1 MNVSPRTPSG
11 SSSHP
16 PSFPS
21 NVPPPSYQ
29 LEDYSQHPSAPG
41 RSLGTLS
48 PDTVSDISLGS
59 GATHP
64 GPRYVEVCSP
74 VNCWCCDNDPLL
86 SLSVYY
92 RVYSPTSGVEV
103 QNPEFPED
111 PYLGRTIAIR
121 IPPPHLAANI
131 KHHICGREGIA
142 DYEHTSL
149 FPDISCL
156 TPLNDSEPVDILDH
170 AGSGTT
176 YENPIVLVTRKWEAP
191 KHTHVP
197 DSAGNWYQLKAH
209 HDRKVNSR
217 TSEQIPNVF
226 CSVHPANSGW
236 LSFKKG
242 DILHTDGVPIKGEA
256 PLQIRGPR
264 SSTLIP
270 LPFRPKPELR

>member
-1 MNVSPRTPSG
+1 MNVSPRPPSG
-11 SSSHP
+11 NSSHP
-16 PSFPS
+16 PSFTS

-48 PDTVSDISLGS
+48 PDTVSDISFGS

-64 GPRYVEVCSP
+64 GPRY
-74 VNCWCCDNDPLL
+74 
-86 SLSVYY
+86 VYY

-209 HDRKVNSR
+209 HDL
-217 TSEQIPNVF
+217 
-226 CSVHPANSGW
+226 HPANSGW

-242 DILHTDGVPIKGEA
+242 DILHTDGVPIKDPNQNYVDGFRA
-256 PLQIRGPR
+256 INDTTQHRGFIRLTYGSKKKYLEFVGPCPSVHR
-264 SSTLIP
+264 SFMP
-270 LPFRPKPELR
+270 